1 MIQLNNNEANIQK
14 VMTEYLVLVGF
25 IDESEIEKIEE
36 PLRNMLKNIEIVIQY
51 PIDREVFP
59 F

>member
-1 MIQLNNNEANIQK
+1 MNNNEANIQK
-14 VMTEYLVLVGF
+14 VMTEYLVLGGF

-36 PLRNMLKNIEIVIQY
+36 SLRNMLKNIETVIQY
-51 PIDREVFP
+51 PIDHEVFP